1 MAIIKENVKK
11 LLEEIPSYVSVV
23 AATKTREIDEIKE
36 AIEGGIEICGENYL
50 QEAERKILAI
60 GKLCKWHFIGTIQR
74 RKIKKI
80 VELFDMIQSV
90 GSINHAEEISKCSNE
105 IGKIMPI
112 LLEVNIAKEPQKSGF
127 LPEEVYNSVL
137 YISNLE
143 NIEIL
148 GLMTMGP
155 VLANAS
161 DYAPFF
167 RDMRDIFERLKSI
180 KSRKIKMQILSMGMS
195 DSYKIA
201 IENGSNMVRIG
212 TAIFGPRIY

>member
-1 MAIIKENVKK
+1 MGIIKENVKK
-11 LLEEIPSYVSVV
+11 LLKEVPSYVSVV
-23 AATKTREIDEIKE
+23 AATKTREINEIKE
-36 AIEGGIEICGENYL
+36 AIEGGIKICGENYL
-50 QEAERKILAI
+50 QEAEKKILTI
-60 GKLCKWHFIGTIQR
+60 GKLCEWHFIGTIQS

-90 GSINHAEEISKCSNE
+90 GSIKHAEEIAKCANE
-105 IGKIMPI
+105 IGKLMPI

-127 LPEEVYNSVL
+127 LPEEVYDSIL
-137 YISNLE
+137 YISSLR

-155 VLANAS
+155 VLTNEN

-167 RDMRDIFERLKSI
+167 REMKDIFENLKSI
-180 KSRKIKMQILSMGMS
+180 KSQNIKIKILSMGMS

-212 TAIFGPRIY
+212 TAIFGPRLY